1 MRAVD
6 NNELPVGSA
15 FHADIVGGGDR
26 PSLSNP
32 LPTDSVLT
40 KSETRIASGYV
51 SGMIGKEIAD
61 TCDIS
66 YNTVV
71 RHTQN
76 IYEKANI
83 PHSTNAL
90 VAWFL
95 AKNFNLDLSE
105 FRRRVI
111 AAFLFVIV
119 SGQIIIS
126 DFDNQ
131 IIRLFPSRRIEA
143 RNGCRRRRKEDDNN
157 TYNLFE
163 S

>member
-26 PSLSNP
+26 SSLLNP

-95 AKNFNLDLSE
+95 AKNFNLDLGE

-119 SGQIIIS
+119 SGQIVIS

-131 IIRLFPSRRIEA
+131 MVRRFPSRRIEM
-143 RNGCRRRRKEDDNN
+143 RRSTRGGRRRKEDNED
-157 TYNLFE
+157 TVYL
-163 S
+163 